1 MRTFTNIYID
11 SEADV
16 RSTAIN
22 TIEGDGIELVDSRV
36 AGNSVLIRLPVN
48 LQGRVAVIDKI
59 VAELEPIRRAAYQAL
74 TYTADDERQSHGPGC
89 PARGGLGDCDE
100 TPEQRLAHAAGR

>member
-1 MRTFTNIYID
+1 MRTFTNIYVD

-16 RSTAIN
+16 KASKMPGVA
-22 TIEGDGIELVDSRV
+22 DSIELVDSRV
-36 AGNSVLIRLPVN
+36 PGNSVLIVLGGN
-48 LQGRVAVIDKI
+48 LQSRVAVIDKI